1 MGAEKNNLLL
11 NEFSILVKQLSQDVS
26 VNAIRLELGEALLT
40 IKDNN
45 DSHHSN
51 VKLRLE
57 DIITHANDI
66 YSKIYTRI
74 EDISNENESIMLA
87 WKTGNQQA
95 IGIVQNS
102 LQTAESLINKHIN
115 DHTELMQ
122 TTSNR
127 LQTTNDF
134 FAKEAFDF
142 KEYLNDSSFQQR
154 MSELETLNESIK
166 NSAKCLGDIVGTNQ
180 ETAIQLGVRQRELQ
194 EGLNKYMDIFKKLKE
209 FMQKTELEN
218 QDFRQKIAN
227 YQNSMVQGYEN
238 GTKAITQNLHDLAIS
253 VHNENAVLTNKMVDA
268 SKKNDIN
275 MANLIQS
282 LLEHKTSTSENL
294 TQTTQQLERIQ
305 NDLSMLSPSIISS
318 IPKILRT
325 MESIEK
331 ARGNDQ
337 LIIISTLV
345 LLAIYIASHFFF

>member
-134 FAKEAFDF
+134 CAKEAFDF

-180 ETAIQLGVRQRELQ
+180 ETAIGSQ
-194 EGLNKYMDIFKKLKE
+194 
-209 FMQKTELEN
+209 
-218 QDFRQKIAN
+218 
-227 YQNSMVQGYEN
+227 
-238 GTKAITQNLHDLAIS
+238 
-253 VHNENAVLTNKMVDA
+253 
-268 SKKNDIN
+268 
-275 MANLIQS
+275 
-282 LLEHKTSTSENL
+282 
-294 TQTTQQLERIQ
+294 
-305 NDLSMLSPSIISS
+305 
-318 IPKILRT
+318 
-325 MESIEK
+325 
-331 ARGNDQ
+331 
-337 LIIISTLV
+337 
-345 LLAIYIASHFFF
+345 FFFRLTFGYRADNQPHPFRSHMFGNCL